1 MHLYG
6 LKAALYFINYGING
20 QIYRFPTNFINPD
33 ANSRYAT
40 STICYREI
48 FRITRPE
55 QIVIVEGDNI
65 LNIINMLFMAEG
77 YHSLLNL
84 KAITKLKSR
93 DGISQGGVG
102 RDRGL
107 LGVTLPQC
115 LEKGRELFKK

>member
-1 MHLYG
+1 MVKSTG
-6 LKAALYFINYGING
+6 F
-20 QIYRFPTNFINPD
+20 QPTLSTLTPILDMPHQPF
-33 ANSRYAT
+33 AT
-40 STICYREI
+40 ETI

-84 KAITKLKSR
+84 KPITKLKSR

-102 RDRGL
+102 RDRGVTGGNPPTM
-107 LGVTLPQC
+107 LG
-115 LEKGRELFKK
+115 KGEGVVKKMKITGSK